1 MGRQEVWKECKFC
14 GIRFGQDT
22 GRCPKCGSSNAKLV
36 MPKEMEANQ
45 AFFAEE
51 NEKRKKE
58 QAEKQTKKKKTIKKW
73 KKALCTIGIILA
85 IILLLYIVGSFLLV
99 KWALW
104 MSQKETEKWLEDT
117 ESTESIVTNVS
128 INETQEPIREEALS
142 DEEWLKYVLPILD
155 KWYAKNADEEIL
167 KIHKK
172 ALDENRPMYMWDHY
186 MYGAA
191 LYDFSIIED
200 IWEREQS
207 GEILQDYENAD
218 LLNYYFLF
226 WDFEETYVYTDQ
238 EKEWL
243 KKYVRKL
250 REDVEWRLGRTD
262 SELQALYED
271 MTAGQ
276 GYVDYTKVV
285 EYVKNSE
292 IWVASAIKATESMDD
307 EAWMDKMFPVLD
319 ELYEAGND
327 WELMLIYYNTENQHK
342 NGRPFELWAHGHY
355 VAYVWD
361 MMSMEQLL
369 QKVDDGKRLS
379 ELDYGTILNTYLR
392 YEDYADANIMTEE
405 EMERF
410 TPYFASLEQCA
421 TSLWDFTQGEWK
433 ALLEK
438 SKKEYV
444 GVEVES
450 LIHKWLMELDQAK
463 RTEEPEISE

>member
-14 GIRFGQDT
+14 GIRFGQEINK
-22 GRCPKCGSSNAKLV
+22 CPKCGSSNARLV
-36 MPKEMEANQ
+36 MPKEMEADRI
-45 AFFAEE
+45 FFAEE
-51 NEKRKKE
+51 KVRKEKER
-58 QAEKQTKKKKTIKKW
+58 AEKQAKKKKSIKKW
-73 KKALCTIGIILA
+73 KKSLRIIGIILA
-85 IILLLYIVGSFLLV
+85 AILVVCIVGNILIV
-99 KWALW
+99 AWANW

-117 ESTESIVTNVS
+117 ESTKSIVTNVS

-155 KWYAKNADEEIL
+155 EWYAKNADEEIL

-172 ALDENRPMYMWDHY
+172 ALDENRPIYMWDHY

-200 IWEREQS
+200 MWEREQA

-218 LLNYYFLF
+218 LLNYYFQF
-226 WDFEETYVYTDQ
+226 WDFEETYVYTNQ

-250 REDVEWRLGRTD
+250 REDVEWRLGRTK
-262 SELQALYED
+262 SELRAMYAD

-379 ELDYGTILNTYLR
+379 ELDYGTILKTYLR
-392 YEDYADANIMTEE
+392 YVDYLDANIMTEE

-444 GVEVES
+444 GVEVER
-450 LIHKWLMELDQAK
+450 LIHKWLMEIDQAK
-463 RTEEPEISE
+463 QADEPEMSE

>member
-1 MGRQEVWKECKFC
+1 MNYPGIWKECKFC
-14 GIRFGQDT
+14 GMRYEQGT
-22 GRCPKCGSSNAKLV
+22 AKCPKCGSANARLV
-36 MPKEMEANQ
+36 MPKEVEADRI
-45 AFFAEE
+45 FFAEE
-51 NEKRKKE
+51 NEKRKKA
-58 QAEKQTKKKKTIKKW
+58 QAEKQAKKKRSLRKW

-85 IILLLYIVGSFLLV
+85 IILLLYIVGSFLIV

-117 ESTESIVTNVS
+117 ESTESIVTNIN

-155 KWYAKNADEEIL
+155 EWYAKNADEEIL

-172 ALDENRPMYMWDHY
+172 ALDENRPIYMWDHY

-191 LYDFSIIED
+191 LYDFSDIED
-200 IWEREQS
+200 MWEREQA

-218 LLNYYFLF
+218 LLNYYFQF

-250 REDVEWRLGRTD
+250 REDVEWRLGRTK
-262 SELQALYED
+262 SELRTMYAD

-292 IWVASAIKATESMDD
+292 IWIASAIKATESMDD
-307 EAWMDKMFPVLD
+307 KAWMDKMFPVLD

-342 NGRPFELWAHGHY
+342 NGRPFELWTHGQY
-355 VAYVWD
+355 VRYVLD
-361 MMSMEQLL
+361 VMSMDSLL
-369 QKVDDGKRLS
+369 QDVDEGKRLS
-379 ELDYGTILNTYLR
+379 ERDYGTILNTYLR

-421 TSLWDFTQGEWK
+421 TSLWDFSKGEWK

-444 GVEVES
+444 GVEVER
-450 LIHKWLMELDQAK
+450 LIHKWLMEIDQAK
-463 RTEEPEISE
+463 QADEPEISE